1 MAGKKQEVPPLHI
14 DTLQGIGIVAYPELV
29 KVRQHSVVGTTAAT
43 GTCLDGK
50 VGIFGTDALA
60 DFLEAAVEFDIHV
73 ALIILRQ
80 IVANRG
86 SGQTYWRPI

>member
-1 MAGKKQEVPPLHI
+1 MIGGSTDMRCHSDGGEEIGSSPLHI

-29 KVRQHSVVGTTAAT
+29 EVRQHSVVGTTAAT

-60 DFLEAAVEFDIHV
+60 DFLEAACFIWK
-73 ALIILRQ
+73 R
-80 IVANRG
+80 
-86 SGQTYWRPI
+86 